1 MTAFSVM
8 DPRGIRV
15 RLTPGRLGHIL
26 AMHPEVE
33 RYLPEVRRAVT
44 DPDVIQRSR
53 RRSDTQLY
61 YWLRP
66 TDASRYSSVYV
77 VVVVRVSVEGKA
89 GRIWTAYLSRRLGKG
104 EVLWRR
110 PSPRSSR

>member
-1 MTAFSVM
+1 MMPFSVV
-8 DPRGIRV
+8 DPRGIRI
-15 RLTPGRLGHIL
+15 RLTPGRLAHIL
-26 AMHPEVE
+26 ELHPEVE
-33 RYLPEVRRAVT
+33 RCLSEVRRAVT

-53 RRSDTQLY
+53 RRGDTHLY

-66 TDASRYSSVYV
+66 ADASRYSSLYV
-77 VVVVRVSVEGKA
+77 VVVIGLSVGGKA
-89 GRIWTAYLSRRLGKG
+89 GRVWTAYLSRRLGKG